1 MLVFLICLVT
11 LSGSEENKY
20 DKFGS
25 IGGLLG
31 GFFLALATA
40 IPVRE
45 GGSYE
50 KKCSIFGWTFTIIQ
64 ISICL
69 LMIYI
74 AEWFFFIILKQLKI
88 LILILILI
96 YYIYINLYFNVLDS
110 LLSMDGLENN
120 SNLLSFPNKIHE
132 YLAII

>member
-74 AEWFFFIILKQLKI
+74 AEWFFFHYIKTIKNFNFNFNINIL
-88 LILILILI
+88 
-96 YYIYINLYFNVLDS
+96 YINLYFNVLDS
-110 LLSMDGLENN
+110 LLSMEGLENN

>member
-1 MLVFLICLVT
+1 
-11 LSGSEENKY
+11 
-20 DKFGS
+20 
-25 IGGLLG
+25 
-31 GFFLALATA
+31 
-40 IPVRE
+40 
-45 GGSYE
+45 
-50 KKCSIFGWTFTIIQ
+50 
-64 ISICL
+64 